1 MIQENEN
8 PPIHFRPNFHHCFD
22 TQKPFLAKCN
32 TSDFRQTLKEKLQ
45 LRSLLFAHFTPNTG
59 TQQRIQIIEMG
70 PIKDKIAIVRA
81 TGNSSLQSPE
91 SNFEPRIE
99 FQESEDFDLRWLLPL
114 GGGQFVQERYGSA
127 MLYLTLQL
135 GLGVWNVLSYLDYQS
150 AIENAAYE
158 TKRGLKTKLN
168 TSAIYFWAS
177 IGLGIIEAILIGIIN
192 PPLKKYPEYTKD
204 ALDLPPGHWQSVDFL
219 WRAKNKLNS
228 KIGKTEA
235 LTMISM
241 DWSF

>member
-1 MIQENEN
+1 TDPDRSRHPPPTFNAIKTFSNTQQLAFGTIKISTNQPGNLWADGIDFGPISGQRQISLATGTHKLWIETSTQRAFSQKVVIQENEN

-135 GLGVWNVLSYLDYQS
+135 GLGVWNVLSYLDYQ
-150 AIENAAYE
+150 
-158 TKRGLKTKLN
+158 
-168 TSAIYFWAS
+168 
-177 IGLGIIEAILIGIIN
+177 
-192 PPLKKYPEYTKD
+192 
-204 ALDLPPGHWQSVDFL
+204 
-219 WRAKNKLNS
+219 
-228 KIGKTEA
+228 
-235 LTMISM
+235 
-241 DWSF
+241 